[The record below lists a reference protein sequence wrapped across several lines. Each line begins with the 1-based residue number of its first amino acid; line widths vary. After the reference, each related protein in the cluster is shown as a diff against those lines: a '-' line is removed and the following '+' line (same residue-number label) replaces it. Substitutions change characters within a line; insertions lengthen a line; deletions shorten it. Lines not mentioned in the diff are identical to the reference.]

1 MNDAYLRSGPD
12 ELLYR
17 RWICRP
23 KHGLLQESRRDKT
36 VITVSE

>member
-1 MNDAYLRSGPD
+1 MNYHTEVGYADQ
-12 ELLYR
+12 
-17 RWICRP
+17 